1 MIPEHRKN
9 LENLIQILEDIH
21 NEEKYPVP
29 GVKFN
34 MLDWYVERDFCG
46 TTACALGMTVVSELF
61 PNVSYEH
68 LPDYRGGHFYWNNHK
83 ISVVGLS
90 KMLFGMD
97 RYTTMQIFFGKFF
110 EGKKD
115 LGDVRPIEVAVLL
128 RRFLNSEGNSFDDSI
143 GTE

>member
-29 GVKFN
+29 GGKFH

-61 PNVSYEH
+61 PNVTHAKNTSYVFCWKN
-68 LPDYRGGHFYWNNHK
+68 YK
-83 ISVVGLS
+83 ISVGDLS

-128 RRFLNSEGNSFDDSI
+128 RRFVNSEGNSFDDSI